1 MTTFSLNTER
11 DSDKEKLHGF
21 GNFNHKKHKLLI
33 TIFVESNS
41 NRLNIESDSITSQV

>member
-1 MTTFSLNTER
+1 MT
-11 DSDKEKLHGF
+11 
-21 GNFNHKKHKLLI
+21 KKNYMGSAISTIKNLKYNLLI